1 MDNGQQA
8 PEPGR
13 LWNKNFLLLWQG
25 QLVSQIGQ
33 RYFNVGML
41 FYIKQATESASLM
54 GAMMLFST
62 LPGVLLGPMG
72 GTFADHFSR
81 KKIIVYS
88 DLIQGILVFSLAAL
102 MYFFIYA
109 GSRMATTFPPDPFS
123 IFTFDY
129 LAPHS
134 SAATITWMFIVATLG
149 AIIFAFFTPA
159 MSAAVPDLVP
169 KGKLDMANSLNQFAI
184 FLAMFL
190 GQGLG
195 GLIFSITGA
204 PLLFLINSATYM
216 YAAGSESFISIPR
229 PKPREERKAGE
240 AWKSFIHD
248 TREGLDYV
256 WNEKGMRILFLAAA
270 LLHLL
275 IAPLLL
281 LLPFYVEDY
290 LKQNA
295 SWYGYLLAAVGLGS
309 ITGYLIAGAVSV
321 RGKAQSRMIILSL
334 LGASFSLGIVGFIT
348 QPFIVLGVVIIFGVT
363 AGIFIVKTTTVLQ
376 LAANSEIRGRVFGL
390 LTTLTS
396 GLAPIGMG
404 IAGVIADMA
413 NKNIPVIYAVC
424 GLLVLAMSIG
434 LALSREAREF
444 LALDVAHA
452 AAPE

>member
-1 MDNGQQA
+1 MNNLQPA
-8 PEPGR
+8 REPAR
-13 LWNKNFLLLWQG
+13 LWNKNFVLLWQG
-25 QLVSQIGQ
+25 QLISQIGQ

-62 LPGVLLGPMG
+62 LPGVLMGPMG
-72 GTFADHFSR
+72 GTFADRFSR

-102 MYFFIYA
+102 MFFLIW
-109 GSRMATTFPPDPFS
+109 ATGLIATDPQGNLAFFS
-123 IFTFDY
+123 FVY
-129 LAPHS
+129 LTPH
-134 SAATITWMFIVATLG
+134 ATVINIIWMFIVATLG

-159 MSAAVPDLVP
+159 MSAAIPDLVP
-169 KGKLDMANSLNQFAI
+169 KEKLNVANSLNQFAI

-204 PLLFLINSATYM
+204 PLLFLINSATYL
-216 YAAGSESFISIPR
+216 YAAGTESFISIPQ
-229 PKPREERKAGE
+229 PPIEPEKKPGE
-240 AWKSFIHD
+240 AWKSFIRD
-248 TREGLDYV
+248 TKEGLSYV

-270 LLHLL
+270 LLHLA
-275 IAPLLL
+275 IAPMLL

-309 ITGYLIAGAVSV
+309 VVGYLIAGSVNV
-321 RGKAQSRMIILSL
+321 RGKAQSKLIILSL
-334 LGASFSLGIVGFIT
+334 LSASISLGIVGFVT
-348 QPFIVLGVVIIFGVT
+348 QPFTVLGIVTVIGLT
-363 AGIFIVKTTTVLQ
+363 AGIFIVKTTTVIQ
-376 LAANSEIRGRVFGL
+376 LAASSEIRGRVFGL
-390 LTTLTS
+390 LGTLTS

-413 NKNIPVIYAVC
+413 NKNIPIIYATC
-424 GLLVLAMSIG
+424 GLMVLAMSIG
-434 LALSREAREF
+434 LAMSKEAREF
-444 LALDVAHA
+444 LALDVTHRA
-452 AAPE
+452 ES

>member
-1 MDNGQQA
+1 MDNVQQA

-25 QLVSQIGQ
+25 QLISQIGQ

-62 LPGVLLGPMG
+62 LPGVLMGPIG

-102 MYFFIYA
+102 MFFFIYA
-109 GSRMATTFPPDPFS
+109 GGVMSTTFPPDPFAL
-123 IFTFDY
+123 FTFTY
-129 LAPHS
+129 LAPHAN
-134 SAATITWMFIVATLG
+134 AANITWMFIVATLG

-169 KGKLDMANSLNQFAI
+169 KNKLDMANSLNQFAI
-184 FLAMFL
+184 FLAIFL

-204 PLLFLINSATYM
+204 PLLFLINSATYL
-216 YAAGSESFISIPR
+216 YASGTESFISIPR

-240 AWKSFIHD
+240 AWKSFIRD

-275 IAPLLL
+275 IAPMLL

-290 LKQNA
+290 LRQNA

-309 ITGYLIAGAVSV
+309 VAGYLIAGAVNV

-334 LGASFSLGIVGFIT
+334 LAASLSLGIVGFIT
-348 QPFIVLGVVIIFGVT
+348 QPFIVLGVVTIFGLT
-363 AGIFIVKTTTVLQ
+363 AGIFIVKTTTVIQ
-376 LAANSEIRGRVFGL
+376 LAANSAIRGRVFGL

-424 GLLVLAMSIG
+424 GLLVLVMSIG
-434 LALSREAREF
+434 LALSHEAREF
-444 LALDVAHA
+444 LSLDVTHPAV
-452 AAPE
+452 PE

>member
-1 MDNGQQA
+1 MNDLQ
-8 PEPGR
+8 PVKEPAR

-25 QLVSQIGQ
+25 QLISQIGQ

-54 GAMMLFST
+54 GGMMLFST

-72 GTFADHFSR
+72 GTFADRFSR

-102 MYFFIYA
+102 MFFLLWTA
-109 GSRMATTFPPDPFS
+109 GLIAADPQSGFAFFS
-123 IFTFDY
+123 FVY
-129 LAPHS
+129 LTPHA
-134 SAATITWMFIVATLG
+134 SAINITWMFIVATLG
-149 AIIFAFFTPA
+149 AILFAFFTPA
-159 MSAAVPDLVP
+159 MSAAIPDLVP
-169 KGKLDMANSLNQFAI
+169 KEKLSIANSLNQFAI

-204 PLLFLINSATYM
+204 PLLFLINSATYL
-216 YAAGSESFISIPR
+216 YAAGSESFIKIPQ
-229 PKPREERKAGE
+229 PPVEPEKKSGE
-240 AWKSFIHD
+240 AWKSFIRD
-248 TREGLDYV
+248 TKEGLSYV

-275 IAPLLL
+275 IAPMLL

-295 SWYGYLLAAVGLGS
+295 SWYGYLLAAVGAGS
-309 ITGYLIAGAVSV
+309 VVGYLIAGGINV
-321 RGKAQSRMIILSL
+321 RGRAQSNLIILSL
-334 LGASFSLGIVGFIT
+334 LGASISLGIVGFIT
-348 QPFIVLGVVIIFGVT
+348 EPFTVLGVVTMIGLT
-363 AGIFIVKTTTVLQ
+363 AGIFIVKTTTVIQ
-376 LAANSEIRGRVFGL
+376 LAASSEIRGRVFGL
-390 LTTLTS
+390 LGTLTS

-413 NKNIPVIYAVC
+413 NKNIPVIYATC
-424 GLLVLAMSIG
+424 GLLVLAMSVG
-434 LALSREAREF
+434 LALSREARDF
-444 LALDVAHA
+444 LKLDVAHRA
-452 AAPE
+452 EP

>member
-1 MDNGQQA
+1 MDNAQESPG
-8 PEPGR
+8 PGR

-62 LPGVLLGPMG
+62 LPGVLMGPMG

-102 MYFFIYA
+102 MFFFIYA
-109 GSRMATTFPPDPFS
+109 RGVMSTTFPPDPFS
-123 IFTFDY
+123 LFAFNY
-129 LAPHS
+129 LAPQAN
-134 SAATITWMFIVATLG
+134 AATITWMFIVATLG

-184 FLAMFL
+184 FLAIFL

-204 PLLFLINSATYM
+204 PLLFLINSATYL
-216 YAAGSESFISIPR
+216 YASGTESFISIPR
-229 PKPREERKAGE
+229 PKPREDRKAGE
-240 AWKSFIHD
+240 AWKSFVRD
-248 TREGLDYV
+248 AREGLDYV

-275 IAPLLL
+275 IAPMLL

-309 ITGYLIAGAVSV
+309 IVGYLIAGAVNV
-321 RGKAQSRMIILSL
+321 RGTSQSRMIILSL
-334 LGASFSLGIVGFIT
+334 LAASLSLGIVGFIT
-348 QPFIVLGVVIIFGVT
+348 QPFIVLGVVIIFGLT
-363 AGIFIVKTTTVLQ
+363 AGVFIVKTTTVIQ

-424 GLLVLAMSIG
+424 GLLVLVMSIG

-444 LALDVAHA
+444 LALDVTHPAV
-452 AAPE
+452 PQ

>member
-109 GSRMATTFPPDPFS
+109 GSRMAATFPPDPFS

-216 YAAGSESFISIPR
+216 YAAGSESFINIPR

>member
-1 MDNGQQA
+1 MNNL
-8 PEPGR
+8 EPIKEPSR
-13 LWNKNFLLLWQG
+13 LWNKNFVLLWQG
-25 QLVSQIGQ
+25 QLISQIGQ

-62 LPGVLLGPMG
+62 LPGVLMGPMG
-72 GTFADHFSR
+72 GTFADRFSR

-102 MYFFIYA
+102 MFFLIWAA
-109 GSRMATTFPPDPFS
+109 GLIATDPQGSLAFFS
-123 IFTFDY
+123 FVY
-129 LAPHS
+129 LTPHAS
-134 SAATITWMFIVATLG
+134 VINITWMFIVATLG

-159 MSAAVPDLVP
+159 MSAAIPDLVP
-169 KGKLDMANSLNQFAI
+169 KEKLNVANSLNQFAI

-204 PLLFLINSATYM
+204 PLLFLINSVTYL
-216 YAAGSESFISIPR
+216 YAAGSESFIKIPQ
-229 PKPREERKAGE
+229 PPIEPEKTSGE
-240 AWKSFIHD
+240 AWKSFVRD
-248 TREGLDYV
+248 TKEGLSYV

-270 LLHLL
+270 VLHLA
-275 IAPLLL
+275 IAPMLL

-309 ITGYLIAGAVSV
+309 VVGYLIAGSVNV
-321 RGKAQSRMIILSL
+321 RGRAQSNLIIFSL
-334 LGASFSLGIVGFIT
+334 LSASISLGIVGFIT
-348 QPFIVLGVVIIFGVT
+348 QPFTVLGIVTVIGLT
-363 AGIFIVKTTTVLQ
+363 AGIFIVKTTTVIQ
-376 LAANSEIRGRVFGL
+376 LAASSEIRGRVFGL
-390 LTTLTS
+390 LGTLTS

-413 NKNIPVIYAVC
+413 NKNIPIIYATC
-424 GLLVLAMSIG
+424 GLMVLAMSIG
-434 LALSREAREF
+434 LAMSKEARTF
-444 LALDVAHA
+444 LALDVTHRAKS
-452 AAPE
+452 

>member
-1 MDNGQQA
+1 MNNLQPA
-8 PEPGR
+8 KEPAR
-13 LWNKNFLLLWQG
+13 LWNKNFVLLWQG

-72 GTFADHFSR
+72 GTFADLFSR

-102 MYFFIYA
+102 MFFLIWTTNLI
-109 GSRMATTFPPDPFS
+109 ATDPQGNLSF
-123 IFTFDY
+123 FAFVY
-129 LAPHS
+129 LTPHA
-134 SAATITWMFIVATLG
+134 SAINITWMFIVATLG

-159 MSAAVPDLVP
+159 MSAAIPDLVP
-169 KGKLDMANSLNQFAI
+169 KEKLNVANSLNQFAI

-204 PLLFLINSATYM
+204 PLLFLINSVTYM
-216 YAAGSESFISIPR
+216 YAAGSESFISIPQPL
-229 PKPREERKAGE
+229 PKPKKKSGE
-240 AWKSFIHD
+240 AWKAFIMD
-248 TREGLDYV
+248 TKEGLVYV

-270 LLHLL
+270 LLYLA
-275 IAPLLL
+275 IAPMLL

-309 ITGYLIAGAVSV
+309 VVGYLIAGGVNV
-321 RGKAQSRMIILSL
+321 RGRAQSNLIILSL
-334 LGASFSLGIVGFIT
+334 LGASISLGIVGFIT
-348 QPFIVLGVVIIFGVT
+348 QPFTVLGVVTVIGLT
-363 AGIFIVKTTTVLQ
+363 AGIFIVKTTTVIQ
-376 LAANSEIRGRVFGL
+376 LAASSEIRGRVFGL
-390 LTTLTS
+390 LGTLTS

-413 NKNIPVIYAVC
+413 NKNIPVIYATC

-434 LALSREAREF
+434 LALSKEAREF
-444 LALDVAHA
+444 LALDVTHRAK
-452 AAPE
+452 P

>member
-1 MDNGQQA
+1 MDNSLPA
-8 PEPGR
+8 REPAR
-13 LWNKNFLLLWQG
+13 LWNKNFTLLWQG
-25 QLVSQIGQ
+25 QLISQIGQ

-54 GAMMLFST
+54 GGMMLFST

-72 GTFADHFSR
+72 GTFADRFSR

-102 MYFFIYA
+102 MFFFIWINQLIIKDPQ
-109 GSRMATTFPPDPFS
+109 GTFSLFA
-123 IFTFDY
+123 FVY
-129 LAPHS
+129 LDPHS
-134 SAATITWMFIVATLG
+134 SAINIIWMFIVATLG

-159 MSAAVPDLVP
+159 MSAAIPDLVP
-169 KGKLDMANSLNQFAI
+169 KDKLNIANSLNQFAI

-204 PLLFLINSATYM
+204 PLLFLINSATYF
-216 YAAGSESFISIPR
+216 YAAGSESFITIPQ
-229 PKPREERKAGE
+229 PPVEPEKKSGE
-240 AWKSFIHD
+240 AWKAFVND
-248 TREGLDYV
+248 TKEGLTYV

-275 IAPLLL
+275 IAPMLL

-290 LKQNA
+290 LRQNA

-309 ITGYLIAGAVSV
+309 VIGYLIAGGVNV
-321 RGKAQSRMIILSL
+321 RGRAQSNLIIFSL
-334 LGASFSLGIVGFIT
+334 LGASISLGIVGFIL
-348 QPFIVLGVVIIFGVT
+348 QPFIVLGVVTIIGLT
-363 AGIFIVKTTTVLQ
+363 AGIFIVKTTTVIQ
-376 LAANSEIRGRVFGL
+376 LAASSEIRGRVFGL
-390 LTTLTS
+390 LGTLTS

-413 NKNIPVIYAVC
+413 NKNIPMIYATC
-424 GLLVLAMSIG
+424 GLLVLVMSVG
-434 LALSREAREF
+434 LALSREARDF
-444 LALDVAHA
+444 LTIDVTHRV
-452 AAPE
+452 ES

>member
-1 MDNGQQA
+1 MDRMQ
-8 PEPGR
+8 PLKEPAR
-13 LWNKNFLLLWQG
+13 LWNKNFVLLWQG

-72 GTFADHFSR
+72 GTFADLFSR

-102 MYFFIYA
+102 MFFLIWA
-109 GSRMATTFPPDPFS
+109 TGLTTTDPQGSFS
-123 IFTFDY
+123 LFSFVY
-129 LAPHS
+129 LTPHA
-134 SAATITWMFIVATLG
+134 SAINITWMFIVATLG

-159 MSAAVPDLVP
+159 MSAAIPDLVP
-169 KGKLDMANSLNQFAI
+169 KEKLNVANSLNQFAI

-204 PLLFLINSATYM
+204 PLLFLINSATYL
-216 YAAGSESFISIPR
+216 YAAGTESFIRIPR
-229 PKPREERKAGE
+229 PPPKPERKSGE
-240 AWKSFIHD
+240 AWKAFIMD
-248 TREGLDYV
+248 TKEGLVYV

-275 IAPLLL
+275 IAPMLL

-309 ITGYLIAGAVSV
+309 VVGYLIAGGINV
-321 RGKAQSRMIILSL
+321 RGKAQSNLIILSL
-334 LGASFSLGIVGFIT
+334 LGASISLGIVGFIT
-348 QPFIVLGVVIIFGVT
+348 QPFTVLCVVTMIGLT
-363 AGIFIVKTTTVLQ
+363 AGIFIVKTTTVIQ
-376 LAANSEIRGRVFGL
+376 LAASSEIRGRVFGL
-390 LTTLTS
+390 LGTMTS

-413 NKNIPVIYAVC
+413 NKNIPVIYATC

-434 LALSREAREF
+434 LALSKEAREF
-444 LALDVAHA
+444 LTLDVTHRAE
-452 AAPE
+452 P

>member
-1 MDNGQQA
+1 MNNLQ
-8 PEPGR
+8 PVREPAR
-13 LWNKNFLLLWQG
+13 LWNKNFVLLWQG
-25 QLVSQIGQ
+25 QLISQIGQ

-62 LPGVLLGPMG
+62 LPGVLMGPMG
-72 GTFADHFSR
+72 GTFADRFSR

-102 MYFFIYA
+102 MFFLIW
-109 GSRMATTFPPDPFS
+109 ATGLIATDPQGNLAFFS
-123 IFTFDY
+123 FVY
-129 LAPHS
+129 LTPHAS
-134 SAATITWMFIVATLG
+134 VINITWMFIVATLG

-159 MSAAVPDLVP
+159 MSAAIPDLVP
-169 KGKLDMANSLNQFAI
+169 KEKLNVANSLNQFAI

-204 PLLFLINSATYM
+204 PLLFLINSITYL
-216 YAAGSESFISIPR
+216 YAAGSESFIKIPQ
-229 PKPREERKAGE
+229 PPVEPEKKSGE
-240 AWKSFIHD
+240 AWKSFIRD
-248 TREGLDYV
+248 TKEGLSYV

-270 LLHLL
+270 LLHLA
-275 IAPLLL
+275 IAPMLL

-309 ITGYLIAGAVSV
+309 VVGYLIAGSVNV
-321 RGKAQSRMIILSL
+321 RGRAQSNLIILSL
-334 LGASFSLGIVGFIT
+334 LSASISLGIVGFIT
-348 QPFIVLGVVIIFGVT
+348 QPFTVLGIVTVIGLT
-363 AGIFIVKTTTVLQ
+363 AGIFIVKTTTVIQ
-376 LAANSEIRGRVFGL
+376 LAASSEIRGRVFGL
-390 LTTLTS
+390 LGTLTS

-413 NKNIPVIYAVC
+413 NKNIPIIYATC
-424 GLLVLAMSIG
+424 GLMVLAMSIG
-434 LALSREAREF
+434 LALSKEAREF
-444 LALDVAHA
+444 LSLDVMHRA
-452 AAPE
+452 ES

>member
-1 MDNGQQA
+1 
-8 PEPGR
+8 
-13 LWNKNFLLLWQG
+13 
-25 QLVSQIGQ
+25 
-33 RYFNVGML
+33 VGML

-62 LPGVLLGPMG
+62 LPGVLMGPMG
-72 GTFADHFSR
+72 GTFADRFSR

-102 MYFFIYA
+102 MFFLIWASGLITTDPQGNLAFFSFVYLTPH
-109 GSRMATTFPPDPFS
+109 ATV
-123 IFTFDY
+123 IN
-129 LAPHS
+129 
-134 SAATITWMFIVATLG
+134 ITWMFIVATLG

-169 KGKLDMANSLNQFAI
+169 KEKLNVANSLNQFAI

-204 PLLFLINSATYM
+204 PLLFLINSITYL
-216 YAAGSESFISIPR
+216 YAAGSESFISIPQ
-229 PKPREERKAGE
+229 PPVEPEKKSGE
-240 AWKSFIHD
+240 AWKSFIRD
-248 TREGLDYV
+248 TKEGLDYV

-270 LLHLL
+270 LLHLA
-275 IAPLLL
+275 IAPMLL

-309 ITGYLIAGAVSV
+309 VVGYLIAGSVNV
-321 RGKAQSRMIILSL
+321 RGRAQSNLIILSL
-334 LGASFSLGIVGFIT
+334 LGASISLGIVGFIT
-348 QPFIVLGVVIIFGVT
+348 QPFTVLGIVTVIGLT
-363 AGIFIVKTTTVLQ
+363 AGIFIVKTTTVIQ
-376 LAANSEIRGRVFGL
+376 LAASSEIRGRVFGL
-390 LTTLTS
+390 LGTLTS

-413 NKNIPVIYAVC
+413 NKNIPIIYATC
-424 GLLVLAMSIG
+424 GLMVLAMSIG
-434 LALSREAREF
+434 LALSKEAREF
-444 LALDVAHA
+444 LALDVTHRA
-452 AAPE
+452 ES

>member
-1 MDNGQQA
+1 MNNLQ
-8 PEPGR
+8 PVKEPAR
-13 LWNKNFLLLWQG
+13 LWNKNFVLLWQG
-25 QLVSQIGQ
+25 QLISQIGQ

-54 GAMMLFST
+54 GGMMLFST

-72 GTFADHFSR
+72 GTFADRFSR

-102 MYFFIYA
+102 MFFLIW
-109 GSRMATTFPPDPFS
+109 ATGLTTADPQGGFS
-123 IFTFDY
+123 LFSFVY
-129 LAPHS
+129 LSPH
-134 SAATITWMFIVATLG
+134 ATAINITWMFIVATLG

-169 KGKLDMANSLNQFAI
+169 KEKLNIANSLNQFAI

-204 PLLFLINSATYM
+204 PLLFLINSATYL
-216 YAAGSESFISIPR
+216 YAAGTESFIKIPQ
-229 PKPREERKAGE
+229 PPVEPEKKSGE
-240 AWKSFIHD
+240 AWKTFIRD

-270 LLHLL
+270 LLHLA
-275 IAPLLL
+275 IAPMLL

-309 ITGYLIAGAVSV
+309 VVGYLIAGSVNV
-321 RGKAQSRMIILSL
+321 RGKAQSNLIILSL
-334 LGASFSLGIVGFIT
+334 LGASISLGIVGFIT
-348 QPFIVLGVVIIFGVT
+348 QPFTVLAIVTVIGLT
-363 AGIFIVKTTTVLQ
+363 AGIFIVKTTTVIQ
-376 LAANSEIRGRVFGL
+376 LAASSEIRGRVFGL
-390 LTTLTS
+390 LGTLTS

-413 NKNIPVIYAVC
+413 NKNIPIIYATC
-424 GLLVLAMSIG
+424 GLMVLAMSIS
-434 LALSREAREF
+434 LAFSKEAREF
-444 LALDVAHA
+444 LSLDVTHRA
-452 AAPE
+452 ES